1 MFDIGFAE
9 LFLLALVGLLV
20 LGPERLPA
28 AARTLGALV
37 RKARTSWFSL
47 QRTIQSEL
55 AASEMTE
62 SVKSVGKDLEEIGKS
77 LDARQSPVDRAT
89 SDGEAGNK
97 EADQTASDQVGKRQ

>member
-77 LDARQSPVDRAT
+77 LDTRQPS
-89 SDGEAGNK
+89 AGSS
-97 EADQTASDQVGKRQ
+97 ASDAADGATHKDQAGEGQ